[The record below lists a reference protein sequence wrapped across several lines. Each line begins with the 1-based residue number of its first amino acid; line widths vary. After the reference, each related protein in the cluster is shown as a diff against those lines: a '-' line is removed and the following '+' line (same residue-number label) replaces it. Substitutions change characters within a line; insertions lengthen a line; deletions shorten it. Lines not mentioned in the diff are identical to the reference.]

1 MLKIKKFVAT
11 ALACA
16 MVFAMS
22 ATAFAAENEVAV
34 GESVSDSIADS
45 DAVSPRTTK
54 IIAVSNGYVNMTGND
69 LRAPH
74 GNGWFYYQV
83 SSGGYD
89 GWSYKINCLMYD
101 SNGNVVWRG
110 DDICGVAANGKLE
123 YGGNVVRIDLQI
135 APRTILTS
143 VKTFNVT
150 VTY

>member
-1 MLKIKKFVAT
+1 MEK
-11 ALACA
+11 
-16 MVFAMS
+16 
-22 ATAFAAENEVAV
+22 
-34 GESVSDSIADS
+34 
-45 DAVSPRTTK
+45 
-54 IIAVSNGYVNMTGND
+54 SN
-69 LRAPH
+69 LQKA
-74 GNGWFYYQV
+74 
-83 SSGGYD
+83 
-89 GWSYKINCLMYD
+89 KINCLMYD